1 MGLFCL
7 ATKGTIEDDVRS
19 AIRNLELFLEDD
31 CRKRSDYLLI
41 CFARKQIDDALKKL
55 DEQKDE

>member
-7 ATKGTIEDDVRS
+7 ATKGTIEDDVKS

-31 CRKRSDYLLI
+31 CQKRSDYLLI
-41 CFARKQIDDALKKL
+41 CFVKKQIDDAIKKL
-55 DEQKDE
+55 ELQDE

>member
-31 CRKRSDYLLI
+31 CRKQSDYLLI